1 MDAVKR
7 ELPEPPLHIA
17 YVLDMSMRRLVE
29 ELPRLVDPERFAD
42 LRGSHMRLLALL
54 PPGGAR
60 PTDIAETAGVTK
72 QALGQFVAHLQEH
85 GYVEVREDPSD
96 GRALLVCH
104 TDRGRAAAGA
114 AHAAVAE
121 LERRWAAEVGAER
134 FEACREVLAELGA
147 RRAVPRPRSPA

>member
-7 ELPEPPLHIA
+7 ELPERPLHIA

-29 ELPRLVDPERFAD
+29 ELPQLVDLERFPH

-60 PTDIAETAGVTK
+60 PSDLAEAAGVTR

-104 TDRGRAAAGA
+104 TESGRAAAGA
-114 AHAAVAE
+114 ARAAVAE
-121 LERRWAAEVGAER
+121 LEGRWAAEVGAER
-134 FEACREVLAELGA
+134 FAACREVLAELVNGKA
-147 RRAVPRPRSPA
+147 APQAGSPA